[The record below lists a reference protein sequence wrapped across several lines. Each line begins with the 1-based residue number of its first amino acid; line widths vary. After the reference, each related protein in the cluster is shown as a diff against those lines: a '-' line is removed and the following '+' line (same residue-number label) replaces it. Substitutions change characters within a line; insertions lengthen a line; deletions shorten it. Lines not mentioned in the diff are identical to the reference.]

1 MTTKYYQGT
10 FDYRRR
16 SWLLSAVKHEELKAD
31 LAKVATEYNHSV
43 LQQALLD
50 NYKEPLLLLRA
61 KYASYETI
69 VKLLAERGVKV
80 SVGTIR
86 KFCLANEA
94 EVKRLRAE
102 LKEQMTVDHEETPP
116 ATTDRGPTS
125 EGRTPL
131 TTEPGKRGPRVARDN
146 F

>member
-1 MTTKYYQGT
+1 MKTE
-10 FDYRRR
+10 D
-16 SWLLSAVKHEELKAD
+16 LKAD
-31 LAKVATEYNHSV
+31 LAKVASEYNHSV

-86 KFCLANEA
+86 KFCMTHEA

-102 LKEQMTVDHEETPP
+102 FREQTTPDHEETSSVMPDS
-116 ATTDRGPTS
+116 TVTS
-125 EGRTPL
+125 EGRVPL
-131 TTEPGKRGPRVARDN
+131 TAEPGKRGPRVARDTL
-146 F
+146 

>member
-1 MTTKYYQGT
+1 MKT
-10 FDYRRR
+10 
-16 SWLLSAVKHEELKAD
+16 EELKAD
-31 LAKVATEYNHSV
+31 LAKVASEYNHSV

-86 KFCLANEA
+86 KFCMTHEA

-102 LKEQMTVDHEETPP
+102 FKEEAAPDHEETLP
-116 ATTDRGPTS
+116 AVVEGTTTTESRV
-125 EGRTPL
+125 PL
-131 TTEPGKRGPRVARDN
+131 TAEPGKRGPRVARDTL
-146 F
+146 

>member
-1 MTTKYYQGT
+1 MKT
-10 FDYRRR
+10 
-16 SWLLSAVKHEELKAD
+16 EELKAD
-31 LAKVATEYNHSV
+31 LAKVASEYNHSV

-86 KFCLANEA
+86 KFCMNHEE

-102 LKEQMTVDHEETPP
+102 FREQTASDREETTPIVP
-116 ATTDRGPTS
+116 DGATAS
-125 EGRTPL
+125 EGRAPL
-131 TTEPGKRGPRVARDN
+131 TAEPGKRGPRVARDH

>member
-1 MTTKYYQGT
+1 MKN
-10 FDYRRR
+10 
-16 SWLLSAVKHEELKAD
+16 EELKAD
-31 LAKVATEYNHSV
+31 LAKVASEYNHSV

-86 KFCLANEA
+86 KFCMTNEA

-102 LKEQMTVDHEETPP
+102 FSERTVVDHEATPP
-116 ATTDRGPTS
+116 VVPDGTTAS

-131 TTEPGKRGPRVARDN
+131 TAEPGKRGPRVARDQ

>member
-1 MTTKYYQGT
+1 MNNQ
-10 FDYRRR
+10 
-16 SWLLSAVKHEELKAD
+16 ELQAD
-31 LAKVATEYNHSV
+31 LARVAAEYNHSV

-86 KFCLANEA
+86 KFCMTHEE

-102 LKEQMTVDHEETPP
+102 FKERTASDHEETSPIVP
-116 ATTDRGPTS
+116 DGGTTS
-125 EGRTPL
+125 EGRAPL
-131 TTEPGKRGPRVARDN
+131 TAEPGKRGPRVARDH

>member
-1 MTTKYYQGT
+1 MKT
-10 FDYRRR
+10 
-16 SWLLSAVKHEELKAD
+16 EELKAD
-31 LAKVATEYNHSV
+31 LAKVASEYNHSV

-86 KFCLANEA
+86 KFCMTHET

-102 LKEQMTVDHEETPP
+102 FREQTTSDHEETSPTVP
-116 ATTDRGPTS
+116 DGTATS

-131 TTEPGKRGPRVARDN
+131 TAEPGKRGPRVARDTL
-146 F
+146 